1 MAERYL
7 SFIISG
13 QECALDS
20 DRIIEVLDDILI
32 TKIPLA
38 PEYVIGVANFRG
50 DLVAIVDLSLFLGQG
65 QSNLPEKAYLICSS
79 KLGPVA
85 LKIDSIR
92 DIIMPEKITLAEEI
106 DAEINLPHFLG
117 VVSGEKGLIRIL
129 DIDSILSE
137 INMKKGD

>member
-1 MAERYL
+1 MAERYF

-13 QECALDS
+13 QECAFDS

-38 PEYVIGVANFRG
+38 PKYTIGVANFRG
-50 DLVAIVDLSLFLGQG
+50 DLVAIIDLSLFLGQG
-65 QSNLPEKAYLICSS
+65 ISDSLEKAYLICSTQS
-79 KLGPVA
+79 GPVA
-85 LKIDSIR
+85 LKIDLIR

-117 VVSGEKGLIRIL
+117 VVTGEKGLIRIL

-137 INMKKGD
+137 VNMRKND